1 MRASQWS
8 RGLADDAPAPRTA
21 TGRRLTLRATVQAI
35 GALDVRATRVI
46 CTPCATDSTAQST
59 KQRLVGRKR
68 QGFSHWFGTEAVM
81 DAREFFQKVVV
92 PRYTKFVRRRRSRP
106 LPRPLPCP
114 ICKSPAQELDRTG
127 DATGFD
133 CPMHGKF
140 KVANTIVA
148 EECNRRRWEA
158 ALRKAKLRANP
169 WEVPLVMSGDLF
181 W

>member
-1 MRASQWS
+1 
-8 RGLADDAPAPRTA
+8 
-21 TGRRLTLRATVQAI
+21 
-35 GALDVRATRVI
+35 
-46 CTPCATDSTAQST
+46 
-59 KQRLVGRKR
+59 
-68 QGFSHWFGTEAVM
+68 M

-106 LPRPLPCP
+106 LPRPLLCP

-133 CPMHGKF
+133 CPTHGKF

-148 EECNRRRWEA
+148 EECTRQRWEA

>member
-106 LPRPLPCP
+106 LP
-114 ICKSPAQELDRTG
+114 
-127 DATGFD
+127 
-133 CPMHGKF
+133 
-140 KVANTIVA
+140 
-148 EECNRRRWEA
+148 
-158 ALRKAKLRANP
+158 LRSANP
-169 WEVPLVMSGDLF
+169 QRKSLIVPAMQPASIAQCTASSRLRTPLLLRSAPASDGKPR
-181 W
+181 